1 MRAALVFVVLALAGP
16 ALAQD
21 GQGLLE
27 VQTLNGIRV
36 WRPKPA
42 PARAAPPAA
51 APSTTIVVV
60 NTPPPVAPE
69 AGPAVIGLPIG
80 VPFFHRRPFFPH
92 HRPPVRHEIYPHR
105 RF

>member
-1 MRAALVFVVLALAGP
+1 MRAALVLVVLALAGP

-21 GQGLLE
+21 GQGLE
-27 VQTLNGIRV
+27 VQTFNGIRV

-51 APSTTIVVV
+51 PQSTTIVVV

-69 AGPAVIGLPIG
+69 AGAAVIGLPIG

-92 HRPPVRHEIYPHR
+92 HRPPVRHEIDPYR